1 MIFRNQTPFGVF
13 ILCMLL
19 TLAVPAPCYGKEK
32 NKITIGWIEKVRIHP
47 SELTF
52 NAKVDTGARTSS
64 INARNI
70 VEYEQEGEPWV
81 RFDVVNKKNESV
93 TLELPLEREAI
104 IKRHFGE
111 QQHRS
116 VVLMGICL
124 GTVFKKA
131 EVTLVDREG
140 FIYTM
145 LLGRSFLEGDFLID
159 ISKNF
164 TIKPACEITDNE

>member
-1 MIFRNQTPFGVF
+1 MTPRMQTPFGVY
-13 ILCMLL
+13 ILSALL
-19 TLAVPAPCYGKEK
+19 ALGLSDACQSKERE
-32 NKITIGWIEKVRIHP
+32 KIIIGWIEKVRIDP

-70 VEYEQEGEPWV
+70 VEFEEEGKTWV
-81 RFDVVNKKNESV
+81 RFEVINKKNESV
-93 TLELPLEREAI
+93 TLELPLQREAV
-104 IKRHFGE
+104 IKRHFGKR
-111 QQHRS
+111 QHRS

-124 GTVFKKA
+124 GTIFKKT

-164 TIKPACEITDNE
+164 TIKPACQMPDNE